1 MLDRR
6 NPRFKKMANKIRS
19 CGSSIEA
26 DNSYCKNSYFFLFV
40 FFLFLINLIKQMLE
54 SRGTRKFGSN
64 SSSIGSSTLS
74 LDPLSGCLEG
84 VDPLSQF
91 SRESDP
97 LSQMAAEYVS
107 IIAGLS

>member
-1 MLDRR
+1 
-6 NPRFKKMANKIRS
+6 
-19 CGSSIEA
+19 
-26 DNSYCKNSYFFLFV
+26 
-40 FFLFLINLIKQMLE
+40 MLE

-91 SRESDP
+91 SREYDP
-97 LSQMAAEYVS
+97 LSQMAAEYVRIDS
-107 IIAGLS
+107 FLSLKPHFFFLYLIQGVFK

>member
-1 MLDRR
+1 MIGETPDSRKC
-6 NPRFKKMANKIRS
+6 PIRL
-19 CGSSIEA
+19 EVA
-26 DNSYCKNSYFFLFV
+26 DHPLKPITVTVRILIFLFLF

-107 IIAGLS
+107 IIARLS

>member
-1 MLDRR
+1 
-6 NPRFKKMANKIRS
+6 
-19 CGSSIEA
+19 
-26 DNSYCKNSYFFLFV
+26 
-40 FFLFLINLIKQMLE
+40 MLE

-97 LSQMAAEYVS
+97 LSQMAAEYVRIESFLSS
-107 IIAGLS
+107 IPNFFIIFNSRSLQIIKS